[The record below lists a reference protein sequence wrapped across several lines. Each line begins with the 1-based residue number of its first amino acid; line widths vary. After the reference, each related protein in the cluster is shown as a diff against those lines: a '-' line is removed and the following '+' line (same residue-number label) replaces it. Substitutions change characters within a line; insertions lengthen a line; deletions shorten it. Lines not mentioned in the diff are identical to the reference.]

1 MQLND
6 AVQLVQAKFNA
17 EGQGRAD
24 GPELKAW
31 QDAHTQFP
39 VMMDVATQIW
49 ADQIIRMNEQAARQY
64 AMQQQMMAQQQAMA
78 AAQGQTD
85 ATGGETP
92 APAPAM
98 AQA

>member
-6 AVQLVQAKFNA
+6 AVQLVQAKFNS
-17 EGQGRAD
+17 EGQGNPD

-31 QDAHTQFP
+31 QDAHAQFP

-64 AMQQQMMAQQQAMA
+64 AMQQQQQQMLAQQQAA
-78 AAQGQTD
+78 VAAQQGQSGSAEAAQD
-85 ATGGETP
+85 F
-92 APAPAM
+92 

>member
-6 AVQLVQAKFNA
+6 AVQLVQAKFNS
-17 EGQGRAD
+17 EGQGNPN

-31 QDAHTQFP
+31 QDAHAQFP

-49 ADQIIRMNEQAARQY
+49 ADQIIRMNEQAARQH
-64 AMQQQMMAQQQAMA
+64 AMQQQMMAQQQAM
-78 AAQGQTD
+78 QGGQ
-85 ATGGETP
+85 GGGALDET
-92 APAPAM
+92 APAEEL

>member
-6 AVQLVQAKFNA
+6 AVQLVQAKFNS
-17 EGQGRAD
+17 EGQGNPN

-31 QDAHTQFP
+31 QDAHAQFP

-49 ADQIIRMNEQAARQY
+49 ADQIIRMNEQAARQH
-64 AMQQQMMAQQQAMA
+64 AMQQQMMAQQQAM
-78 AAQGQTD
+78 QGGQ
-85 ATGGETP
+85 GGGALDET
-92 APAPAM
+92 APAEEM